1 MYNYMKP
8 TLESMDYHRRKT
20 LVEKWRH
27 VLDQWNTQT
36 TDTLAI
42 LLANQERLGDARDV
56 VVKFPPSSGKS
67 TLDPQVY
74 EAYALPLIRK
84 QFPVLLSDG

>member
-8 TLESMDYHRRKT
+8 TLESMDYHRRKA

-42 LLANQERLGDARDV
+42 LLANQEQII
-56 VVKFPPSSGKS
+56 VKYPPSHGKS
-67 TLDPQVY
+67 TIDPQVY

-84 QFPVLLSDG
+84 QFPVLLSDD